1 MSGGNDNAYLKMI
14 SEIKYEEFFKALWIP
29 FQGLYNG
36 IKFKTIPFDSIFVFS
51 SLLFLIYTTGIDQF
65 AYRGP
70 LLKKIYPVSFI
81 GHGILILIYLVLPF
95 LIWGFIEGA
104 RLIRFKKRLEET
116 LTIAGLRSVLGK
128 TPKIVG
134 VYPVDEDTKK
144 LVLTKISFAL
154 SDFINAKA
162 RIESGLRAYIDDIK
176 ENRTKGT
183 VEILFSNMSLPSSV
197 RFQEVQKTNKTSF
210 FVGAT
215 RAKEVFGDLDA
226 TPHLLVAGQTG
237 GGKSTFLRNLI
248 TTLFLNSKNMRFT
261 LIDLKG
267 GLEFQLFEELPR
279 VDVIPNIDRA
289 IEELESLQTELIRR
303 IEFLKK
309 NKVKDIA
316 NLDSSSK
323 ENSFLRNRRLIVVDE
338 AAELF
343 LAGGGSD
350 SSKIIQA
357 RRILSLIARQGRAAG
372 INLIIAT
379 QRPDS
384 RSLDPQ
390 VKANL
395 SGVLCF
401 PMQNDSSSI
410 TVLGNGRATDL
421 PLIPG
426 RAIWKEGPLMT
437 EVQTPYL
444 SIEEADRLLESDRI
458 KTQVTRKENNENRI
472 SKRR

>member
-1 MSGGNDNAYLKMI
+1 
-14 SEIKYEEFFKALWIP
+14 
-29 FQGLYNG
+29 
-36 IKFKTIPFDSIFVFS
+36 V
-51 SLLFLIYTTGIDQF
+51 DQ
-65 AYRGP
+65 
-70 LLKKIYPVSFI
+70 
-81 GHGILILIYLVLPF
+81 
-95 LIWGFIEGA
+95 
-104 RLIRFKKRLEET
+104 
-116 LTIAGLRSVLGK
+116 
-128 TPKIVG
+128 
-134 VYPVDEDTKK
+134 DTQK
-144 LVLTKISFAL
+144 LVLTKISYSLA
-154 SDFINAKA
+154 DFINAKP
-162 RIESGLRAYIDDIK
+162 RIESGLRSFIDDIK

-183 VEILFSNMSLPSSV
+183 VEILFSDMSLPTSV
-197 RFQEVQKTNKTSF
+197 GYQNFSKSNNSSF

-215 RAKEVFGDLDA
+215 RASEIFGDFDK

-248 TTLFLNSKNMRFT
+248 TTLFVNSKNTQFT

-267 GLEFQLFEELPR
+267 GLEFQLFEDLPR
-279 VDVIPNIDRA
+279 VEVIPNLDRA
-289 IEELESLQTELIRR
+289 ISDLLSLQTELNRR

-309 NKVKDIA
+309 HKVKDIA
-316 NLDSSSK
+316 NLDSNSPD
-323 ENSFLRNRRLIVVDE
+323 NSFLKSRRLIVVDE

-350 SSKIIQA
+350 SAKIIQA

-372 INLIIAT
+372 INLVIAT

-426 RAIWKEGPLMT
+426 RAIWKEGPFMT

-444 SIEEADRLLESDRI
+444 SVEAADQLLEPHRI
-458 KTQVTRKENNENRI
+458 QRAN
-472 SKRR
+472 